1 MKLAGVNPLAFIH
14 DNTAAALYHGIR
26 RLDNETTH
34 RVIFYN
40 MGSSATTVSLVEYDA
55 IENEKKMKRKYPL
68 IE

>member
-1 MKLAGVNPLAFIH
+1 LKLAGVNPLAFIH
-14 DNTAAALYHGIR
+14 DNTAAALYNGIR

-55 IENEKKMKRKYPL
+55 IANEKKMKRKYPM